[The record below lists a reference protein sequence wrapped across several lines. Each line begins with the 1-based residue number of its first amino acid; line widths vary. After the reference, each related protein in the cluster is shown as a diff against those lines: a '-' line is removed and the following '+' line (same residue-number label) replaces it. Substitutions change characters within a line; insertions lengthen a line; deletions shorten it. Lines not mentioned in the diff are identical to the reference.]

1 MNLRILLLL
10 LFILSSTF
18 CYAENNSTEE
28 KLYNPSVND
37 SPIGSFAGLQFGVGV
52 SLTDDIGNNKRVGRA
67 TVVNGVVR
75 VTEEENDIA
84 RVMLESHYFFTPDF
98 DFLVSKEQWG
108 WGPFIS
114 LQPGTNEIIEAVGV
128 GLMLGFKRESH
139 SLSSW
144 NIGLGFVI
152 DPSVSIL
159 GDGVKENQPV
169 PVGEQTVRFKE
180 TSQIGLLLLT
190 SFSF

>member
-1 MNLRILLLL
+1 MNLQVLALLF
-10 LFILSSTF
+10 FILSSTF
-18 CYAENNSTEE
+18 CYADNNDTEE
-28 KLYNPSVND
+28 KLHTPEVD
-37 SPIGSFAGLQFGVGV
+37 EKPIGSFAGLQFGVGI
-52 SLTDDIGNNKRVGRA
+52 SLTHDIGNNKRVGRA

-84 RVMLESHYFFTPDF
+84 RVMLESHYFFTPDC
-98 DFLVSKEQWG
+98 DFLVPKNQWG

-128 GLMLGFKRESH
+128 GLMLGFKRESNT
-139 SLSSW
+139 LSSW

-159 GDGVKENQPV
+159 GDGITENEAL